1 MRRRLQ
7 TSLFCASLMAAALAA
22 CRKSDVPARA
32 PSVRLYIMS
41 TLAGAMEPCGCR
53 KDMLGGI
60 DHAAALLASEA
71 KVAPDRLVLAA
82 GPLFFQDPSL
92 EEDRREQDVWK
103 AQAIASSL
111 ADLGLSAWAPGV
123 NDFAAG
129 SEELSTLVSQSKARA
144 LGVELGTSAGS
155 AGTGGASAGPAYSA
169 LFDVGKYKV
178 GVAGVGASPGAELP
192 AGAAAAL
199 ERAAAELT
207 RAGAQIRVALIAAP
221 RGEGLR
227 LAEKV
232 PGFDVVAL
240 GKPVESGEANDG
252 SFPPTLVG
260 DTLVV
265 QAPNHLQALAYV
277 DLFVEGDD
285 FEFKDGVGIAAIERR
300 DGLRARVAELESRLA
315 RSGAGT
321 EQRTSLEQTLTQA
334 RGELAEAERAVAAPK
349 ASTGSVFRYQ
359 EVPVRESLGGSPEVA
374 RRMSDYYRKVNEH
387 NRVALADR
395 EPKPVERG
403 EPRYVGSMFCPNCH
417 GAATRFWEGT
427 KHATAYETL
436 TDQFKE
442 YNLDCVGCHV
452 TGYER
457 AGGSTVTHVGDLKGV
472 QCEACHGPASLHIEH
487 SGNTRYI
494 TLTPKESVCR
504 GCHQTPHVADDWDLA
519 ASWSK
524 IIGKGHGEHP
534 VGGPGV
540 QKSSGANSSGGAA
553 GSASPTGGSSGSG
566 SPAGAGGAVAR

>member
-1 MRRRLQ
+1 MRRRLH
-7 TSLFCASLMAAALAA
+7 TSLFCVSLAAAALAA
-22 CRKSDVPARA
+22 CRKSDVPTRT

-41 TLAGAMEPCGCR
+41 TVAGAMEPCGCR

-71 KVAPDRLVLAA
+71 KAAPDRLVLAA

-92 EEDRREQDVWK
+92 PSERREQDLWK
-103 AQAIASSL
+103 AEALASSL
-111 ADLGLSAWAPGV
+111 ADVGLSAWAPGV

-129 SEELSTLVSQSKARA
+129 ADELAKLVQQSKARP
-144 LGVELGTSAGS
+144 LGVDLGP
-155 AGTGGASAGPAYSA
+155 GGAAGAGPGAA
-169 LFDVGKYKV
+169 LTAVFDVGKYKV
-178 GVAGVGASPGAELP
+178 GVAGVGASPGAEQP
-192 AGAAAAL
+192 ADAAAAAL

-207 RAGAQIRVALIAAP
+207 AAGAQIRVALIAAP

-240 GKPVESGEANDG
+240 GKSVESGDANDG
-252 SFPPTLVG
+252 SFPPALIG

-265 QAPNHLQALAYV
+265 QAPNHLQALTYV
-277 DLFVEGDD
+277 DLFVEGGDFD
-285 FEFKDGVGIAAIERR
+285 FEDGVGIAALERR
-300 DGLRARVAELESRLA
+300 DALRARVAELESRLA

-321 EQRTSLEQTLTQA
+321 EQRTGLEQALTQA
-334 RGELAEAERAVAAPK
+334 RSDLSGMERSFAVSKPPN
-349 ASTGSVFRYQ
+349 GSMFRFQ
-359 EVPVRESLGGSPEVA
+359 EVQVRESLGASPDVT
-374 RRMSDYYRKVNEH
+374 RRMSEYYRKVNDH

-395 EPKPVERG
+395 EPKPVEQG
-403 EPRYVGSMFCPNCH
+403 QPRYVGTMFCPTCH
-417 GAATRFWEGT
+417 GAATRFWEST

-436 TDQFKE
+436 SDQFKE

-457 AGGSTVTHVGDLKGV
+457 PGGSTVTHVDALKGV
-472 QCEACHGPASLHIEH
+472 QCESCHGPASKHIEW
-487 SGNTRYI
+487 GGDARYI

-504 GCHQTPHVADDWDLA
+504 GCHHSPHVADNWDVRA
-519 ASWSK
+519 AWSQ

-540 QKSSGANSSGGAA
+540 TGA
-553 GSASPTGGSSGSG
+553 
-566 SPAGAGGAVAR
+566 AGAGGAPPSTGGAGASGASSTGGAPGAAPR